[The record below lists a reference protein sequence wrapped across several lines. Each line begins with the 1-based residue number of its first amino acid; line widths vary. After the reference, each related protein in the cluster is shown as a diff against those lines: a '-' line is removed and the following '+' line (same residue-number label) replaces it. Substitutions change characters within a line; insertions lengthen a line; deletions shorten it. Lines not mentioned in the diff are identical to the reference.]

1 MEASFMEYLKA
12 RREDLE
18 QVYQLVQDTIQTIY
32 PQYYPHEIVGFFRNL
47 HSKENIAAD
56 IDSGHVRVL
65 VSDNCLIGTGTFSGN
80 HISRLFV
87 LPDFQKNGYGSQ
99 IMQCLEKEISIKH
112 NLAILDASLCATC
125 FYEHKGYKTISH
137 NEISTDNGFP
147 LVYGIMEKPLTVSS
161 TRICYEGKF
170 FVPVTNT
177 ENGEVDNQ
185 TLFAYHQSGNI
196 LWAEY
201 YGGEIK
207 KGTMIGLVGL
217 NGELDFY
224 YQHINQNNDIRI
236 GKCHSVPRV
245 LDNGKIELSEQW
257 QWLNG
262 DKSKGISTVR
272 EK

>member
-1 MEASFMEYLKA
+1 
-12 RREDLE
+12 
-18 QVYQLVQDTIQTIY
+18 
-32 PQYYPHEIVGFFRNL
+32 
-47 HSKENIAAD
+47 
-56 IDSGHVRVL
+56 
-65 VSDNCLIGTGTFSGN
+65 
-80 HISRLFV
+80 
-87 LPDFQKNGYGSQ
+87 
-99 IMQCLEKEISIKH
+99 
-112 NLAILDASLCATC
+112 
-125 FYEHKGYKTISH
+125 
-137 NEISTDNGFP
+137 
-147 LVYGIMEKPLTVSS
+147 MEKLLTVSS
-161 TRICYEGKF
+161 TKICYEGKF

>member
-1 MEASFMEYLKA
+1 MEYLKA
-12 RREDLE
+12 KREDLD
-18 QVYQLVQDTIQTIY
+18 QIYQLVQETIQTIY
-32 PQYYPHEIVGFFRNL
+32 PQYYPESIVDFFCNL

-56 IDSGHVRVL
+56 IENSYVRVL
-65 VSDNCLIGTGTFSGN
+65 ALDNLLIGTGTFSEN

-87 LPDFQKNGYGSQ
+87 LPNFQKKGYGSH
-99 IMQCLEKEISIKH
+99 IMQCLEEEISAKH
-112 NLAILDASLCATC
+112 HFAMLDASLCATC

-137 NEISTDNGFP
+137 KELSTDTGFS

-161 TRICYEGKF
+161 TRICYEGNF

-177 ENGEVDNQ
+177 ENGEIDNQ
-185 TLFAYHQSGNI
+185 TLFTYHQNGTT

-207 KGTMIGLVGL
+207 KGTIIGLVEP

-224 YQHINQNNDIRI
+224 CQHINQSNDIRV
-236 GKCHSVPRV
+236 GKCHSVPRF

>member
-1 MEASFMEYLKA
+1 
-12 RREDLE
+12 
-18 QVYQLVQDTIQTIY
+18 
-32 PQYYPHEIVGFFRNL
+32 
-47 HSKENIAAD
+47 
-56 IDSGHVRVL
+56 
-65 VSDNCLIGTGTFSGN
+65 
-80 HISRLFV
+80 
-87 LPDFQKNGYGSQ
+87 
-99 IMQCLEKEISIKH
+99 MQCLEKEISIKH

-137 NEISTDNGFP
+137 NEISTGNGFT
-147 LVYGIMEKPLTVSS
+147 LVYGIMEKLLTVSS
-161 TRICYEGKF
+161 TKICYEGKF

-177 ENGEVDNQ
+177 ENGEVDNH